1 MTKTY
6 GGTGGD
12 QFYDNFSVVGIKKI
26 EVWYDTTTIQGIQT
40 TYINTSGT
48 SFLSSLHGRSNKEF
62 TKVTIPFSYGEKIIA
77 IIGHHDN
84 LVRNIVFLTETLS
97 GARHV
102 YGPYGGK
109 ANTMFV
115 VNRNVVAFFGR
126 SGGSIDALGFC
137 YSD

>member
-1 MTKTY
+1 M
-6 GGTGGD
+6 
-12 QFYDNFSVVGIKKI
+12 
-26 EVWYDTTTIQGIQT
+26 
-40 TYINTSGT
+40 
-48 SFLSSLHGRSNKEF
+48 SSLHGSSNKEF
-62 TKVTIPFSYGEKIIA
+62 TKAAIPFSYGEKIIA
-77 IIGHHDN
+77 IIGHHDS

-97 GARHV
+97 GARRV

-126 SGGSIDALGFC
+126 SGSSIDALGFC